1 MIRGPLR
8 IVVVSDLQ
16 FEKVGV
22 LHVVLNLRNLAVL
35 EVVLARIVGLLE
47 RVVHEEDFGFAQ
59 NKELAVTF
67 SLYHRHIVGRLT
79 YELVEGLDHR
89 L

>member
-47 RVVHEEDFGFAQ
+47 RVVHEENFSFAQ
-59 NKELAVTF
+59 DEELAVTF
-67 SLYHRHIVGRLT
+67 GLYHRHIVGRLT